1 MKKVLAHGTFDIV
14 HYGHVRYLERAKKY
28 GDYLIVYVT
37 SDRLAKEKEK
47 NPYFNEE
54 IRMKMISSFK
64 VVDEVIL
71 RDSEITPQMLE
82 DLQIDVMVT
91 TTHYFDY
98 LKDLCKIIHI
108 ERTKG
113 ISSTIIKDHLL
124 EEK

>member
-28 GDYLIVYVT
+28 GDYLIVCVT
-37 SDRLAKEKEK
+37 SDRLAKEYGK
-47 NPYFNEE
+47 NPYFKEE

-82 DLQIDVMVT
+82 DLQINVMVT

-113 ISSTIIKDHLL
+113 ISSTMIKEHLL

>member
-14 HYGHVRYLERAKKY
+14 HYGHARYLERAKKY

-37 SDRLAKEKEK
+37 SDRLAKEYGK
-47 NPYFNEE
+47 NPYFKEE

-82 DLQIDVMVT
+82 DLQINVMVT

-113 ISSTIIKDHLL
+113 ISSTMIKEHLL